1 MAKAKK
7 GDTVRVEYEGR
18 LSDGSVF
25 DSSADREPLEFTLG
39 EGKIIRGFEQA
50 VEGMEEGER
59 RTTTIAADDAY
70 GQVDERLRI
79 DVPREDFPDSID
91 PEVGQMLRL
100 RQADGQQVPVT
111 VVQVS
116 DDAVTIDANHPL
128 AGEDLTFHITLV
140 GVA

>member
-1 MAKAKK
+1 MEWKLFQMFCKK
-7 GDTVRVEYEGR
+7 EAS
-18 LSDGSVF
+18 L
-25 DSSADREPLEFTLG
+25 
-39 EGKIIRGFEQA
+39 
-50 VEGMEEGER
+50 
-59 RTTTIAADDAY
+59 
-70 GQVDERLRI
+70 
-79 DVPREDFPDSID
+79 
-91 PEVGQMLRL
+91 MLRL